1 MSNQETV
8 YILSNP
14 RMPGLVK
21 IGRTTVIGLKQRIQM
36 LSSSS
41 SIPMPF
47 VLEFAGTI
55 KHDIPAERLLHQ
67 AFKDKRINKKRE
79 FFEISPEEAYELL
92 EMLVEKRIFIDEKDL
107 VEDKEDKISLN
118 QAIKKEKKQI
128 ENFNFDMVN
137 IEDNEVLYFSKDK
150 NITCTVNGGNKVLF
164 EGNEE
169 TLTSAARKVLKK
181 LGTPLDNPR
190 GPYYWHYKNEN
201 LVNMRERVTQEFL
214 SKKEEVVKKDFS
226 FNRNVTFDKLKIQ
239 QGEELNF
246 KHNAK
251 IVCYVHSDKLVKY
264 NNEPMSFVQATREA
278 YKKFDKLN
286 PSESYRP
293 IREWSYKGV
302 LLEDKWKKKKKK

>member
-1 MSNQETV
+1 MSDQEAV

-21 IGRTTVIGLKQRIQM
+21 IGRTTAENLKQRIRT
-36 LSSSS
+36 LSSSP

-55 KHDIPAERLLHQ
+55 KHGIPAERILHK
-67 AFKDKRINKKRE
+67 ALKEKRINKKRE
-79 FFEISPEEAYELL
+79 FFETSPEEAYELL
-92 EMLVEKRIFIDEKDL
+92 EMLVDKRIFINEKDL
-107 VEDKEDKISLN
+107 VEDKEDKINLI

-137 IEDNEVLYFSKDK
+137 IEDEEILYFSKDK
-150 NITCTVNGGNKVLF
+150 NITCIVKGGNKVF
-164 EGNEE
+164 FQGNQE
-169 TLTSAARKVLKK
+169 TLTSAARKVLKQ

-201 LVNMRERVTQEFL
+201 LVKMRERVTQELL
-214 SKKEEVVKKDFS
+214 SNKEEIVKEDSS
-226 FNRNVTFDKLKIQ
+226 FNRNITFDKLKIQ

-246 KHNAK
+246 KLDK
-251 IVCYVHSDKLVKY
+251 KTVCYVHDDRLVKY
-264 NNEPMSFVQATREA
+264 NNEPMSFVQATRKA
-278 YKKFDKLN
+278 YKKFNKLN
-286 PSESYRP
+286 SSESYRP

-302 LLEDKWKKKKKK
+302 LLEDKWNAKKKK